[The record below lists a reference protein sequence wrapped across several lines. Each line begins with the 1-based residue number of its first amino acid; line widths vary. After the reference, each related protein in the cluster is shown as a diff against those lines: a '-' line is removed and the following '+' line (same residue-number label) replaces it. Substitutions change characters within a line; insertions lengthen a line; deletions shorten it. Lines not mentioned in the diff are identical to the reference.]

1 MYNGIEGWVKNGR
14 KIDSIKNVSADEIL
28 TKPLEIIDVRTS
40 AEYLKKHVKSSINL
54 PLNNY
59 KKNKLKTLSNNPF
72 YVHCQSGYL
81 SLIYLSIL
89 KKSGIHSGLNVKG
102 GFKSIEKLLD

>member
-1 MYNGIEGWVKNGR
+1 MATEATRVLLGHAAPYMRYETVQ
-14 KIDSIKNVSADEIL
+14 
-28 TKPLEIIDVRTS
+28 KPKDFLKD
-40 AEYLKKHVKSSINL
+40 LKKHVKSSINL

-59 KKNKLKTLSNNPF
+59 NKNKLKTLSNNPF
-72 YVHCQSGYL
+72 YVHCQSGYR